1 MIYSSRLYDLLL
13 PTLLAFLCYAA
24 LPAAGIVWTRTV
36 WRRFRGRFFFLR
48 GCPRLDYAAYR
59 KNAGGSTD
67 IYQFSGIFDSF
78 AGDGKIFIKTSGFS
92 LNASIV
98 NADIYLLSA
107 DGAHEKLNPNKLPI
121 LTRNLQVFAGG
132 ELAQIGGEWCF
143 ATTASARLLIIFFEG
158 DSPDPAELVCGCGR
172 FSNYYWNPIS
182 RYSYIAGTFILVGYA
197 LQFLYRP
204 AYQFVLVCSIAYV
217 LLPFLS
223 LLPPGLL
230 LTMVSRR
237 LFTES
242 ARVRVHKDLADY
254 TEGRENAHRLS
265 RKGNYLESLSW
276 FFLMAGYA
284 ANIFFVLL
292 AAFVIF

>member
-1 MIYSSRLYDLLL
+1 LYDLLF
-13 PTLLAFLCYAA
+13 PTLLAVFCYAA
-24 LPAAGIVWTRTV
+24 APAAGIVWTRIV
-36 WRRFRGRFFFLR
+36 WRRFRSRFFFLR

-59 KNAGGSTD
+59 KNAGGV
-67 IYQFSGIFDSF
+67 YQFQGVFDSF
-78 AGDGKIFIKTSGFS
+78 DGEENIFIKASGFS
-92 LNASIV
+92 LNANIL

-132 ELAQIGGEWCF
+132 ELAESGGEWCF
-143 ATTASARLLIIFFEG
+143 ATTVKTRLLIIFFEG
-158 DSPDPAELVCGCGR
+158 DSADPAELVCGCGR
-172 FSNYYWNPIS
+172 FSNYYWNPLS
-182 RYSYIAGTFILVGYA
+182 RYSYIAGTFTLVGYA

-204 AYQFVLVCSIAYV
+204 AYQHVLICSLAYI

-237 LFTES
+237 LFAES
-242 ARVRVHKDLADY
+242 AHVRVHKDLSDY

-265 RKGNYLESLSW
+265 RKGNYLETVSW
-276 FFLMAGYA
+276 VFLLAGYA
-284 ANIFFVLL
+284 ANIFFILL